1 MMRPSGSP
9 LPALLRRSFLA
20 VGAGLLLAS
29 CASLTPPPPAAFT
42 MQLLHVADADGSD
55 TITLGSV
62 ANLSGLI
69 ARFRAEM
76 PANTLTVSS
85 GDNYVPGPRFNASGD
100 LSLAPLLGTPD
111 VGRADIAFLNAMGI
125 QASALGNHEL
135 DLGPLQFNN
144 IINTAGTGAAAWQ
157 GAQFPYLAYNVNF
170 APESTLAPRIAPNG
184 GTASALANKVSGWV
198 KISVGGE
205 TIGVIGAS
213 SPVFTTISSTG
224 NLAFS
229 PAQTGGGNFDVAA
242 LAANLQKGV
251 DEIRAAGINKVVLL
265 AHMQTIT
272 VERQL
277 ATLLDGVDIIVAG
290 GSNTLLSDAND
301 MLRPGDVS
309 AGPYPILSKSKS
321 GEPVAIVNV
330 DADYKY
336 LGRLIAPFDA
346 KGVLLP
352 ALFDSNKSGAY
363 MTAQGN
369 DSAGGVQPNARVV
382 QIRDALAGVIRQ
394 QDSNVQGATSVFL
407 EGRRIAV
414 RNQETNFGNLTADA
428 NLYYAQQID
437 PGVQI
442 SLKNGGGIRSEI
454 GEISAPAGSTDAAQ
468 VRFTPPSG
476 NPDAKRA
483 VGEVSQLAISSA
495 LRFNNALSL
504 LDVSAEQ
511 LKSLLEHG
519 VAALGS
525 QGRFPQVGGM
535 AFSYDPAGTAQV
547 INATGQVTTPGSR
560 IRSLR
565 IGNDVLVRDGVLLG
579 DARRTFRLVTLNF
592 MADGGDG
599 YPFGAVASQARRV
612 NLNTVATAST
622 GGGRSGFAAPGTEQD
637 ALGEYLQARF
647 KAPNA
652 PFAIAETPE
661 ALDVRI
667 QNTARRADT
676 VLAP

>member
-1 MMRPSGSP
+1 MPAFTHRTP
-9 LPALLRRSFLA
+9 PALLSRCLLTLSA
-20 VGAGLLLAS
+20 ALLLAS
-29 CASLTPPPPAAFT
+29 CASVAPPPAAFT
-42 MQLLHVADADGSD
+42 LQLLHVADADGSD
-55 TITLGSV
+55 AITLGSV

-100 LSLAPLLGTPD
+100 SSLAPLLGAAD
-111 VGRADIAFLNAMGI
+111 VGRADMAFLNAMGI

-144 IINTAGTGAAAWQ
+144 IINTAGTGANAWQ

-170 APESTLAPRIAPNG
+170 ATEAALAPRIAPNG
-184 GTASALANKVSGWV
+184 GVASTLANKVSGWARV
-198 KISVGGE
+198 TVGGE
-205 TIGVIGAS
+205 TIGIIGAS
-213 SPVFTTISSTG
+213 SPVFTTIASTG
-224 NLAFS
+224 NLGFT
-229 PAQTGGGNFDVAA
+229 PAQTGGGNFDIAA
-242 LAANLQKGV
+242 LAANLQIGV
-251 DEIRAAGINKVVLL
+251 NEIRAAGINKVVLL

-290 GSNTLLSDAND
+290 GSNTLLSKPSDK
-301 MLRPGDVS
+301 LRPGDVS
-309 AGPYPILSKSKS
+309 AGPYPILLQSKS

-346 KGVLLP
+346 KGVLIP
-352 ALFDSNKSGAY
+352 ALFDTAKSGAY
-363 MTAQGN
+363 MTTQGN
-369 DSAGGVQPNARVV
+369 DTGGGVAPNPRVV
-382 QIRDALAGVIRQ
+382 QVRDALAGVIRQ
-394 QDSNVQGATSVFL
+394 QDGNVQGSTKVFL

-437 PGVQI
+437 PSVRI

-454 GEISAPAGSTDAAQ
+454 GEISAPPGSTDAAQ
-468 VRFTPPSG
+468 VRFTPPG
-476 NPDAKRA
+476 ANPDAKRA

-504 LDVSAEQ
+504 VDVSAEQ
-511 LKSLLEHG
+511 LKVLLEHS
-519 VAALGS
+519 VALLGS
-525 QGRFPQVGGM
+525 QGRFPQIGGM
-535 AFSYDPAGTAQV
+535 AFSYDATGTAQ
-547 INATGQVTTPGSR
+547 ATNPAGVVTTPGTR
-560 IRSLR
+560 IRSLKV
-565 IGNDVLVRDGVLLG
+565 GNEVVVRGGAVQG
-579 DARRTFRLVTLNF
+579 DAKRTFRLVTLNF

-599 YPFGAVASQARRV
+599 FPFGPVAGQVKRV
-612 NLNTVATAST
+612 NLNTVATATTS
-622 GGGRSGFAAPGTEQD
+622 GGRSGFAAPGTEQD
-637 ALGEYLQARF
+637 ALGEFLQARF
-647 KAPNA
+647 KAPNG
-652 PFAIAETPE
+652 FDIAETPE
-661 ALDVRI
+661 ALDTRI
-667 QNTARRADT
+667 QNLARRADT